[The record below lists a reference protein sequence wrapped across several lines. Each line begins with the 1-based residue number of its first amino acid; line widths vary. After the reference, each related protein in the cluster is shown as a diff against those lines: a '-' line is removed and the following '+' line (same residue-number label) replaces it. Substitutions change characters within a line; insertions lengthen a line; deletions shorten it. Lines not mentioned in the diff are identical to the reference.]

1 MGLLMKKIII
11 GSIVAGACIV
21 SAALVSRAQTGGG
34 RTARGQAV
42 TVYKTA
48 TCGCCAKWVDH
59 MRAAGFDVKTTD
71 VENIG
76 EVKSTY
82 GVPGELSSCHTSL
95 VAGYV
100 VEGHVPAD
108 VVSRMLREKPKIAGI
123 AVPGMPIGS
132 PGMEQGGQRNPYQ
145 IIAFERGGKA
155 SVYERR

>member
-1 MGLLMKKIII
+1 MKRIVI
-11 GSIVAGACIV
+11 GSIVAATCV
-21 SAALVSRAQTGGG
+21 VWAALALRAQPAAG
-34 RTARGQAV
+34 RPAQAQAAV

-59 MRAAGFDVKTTD
+59 MRAAGFDVRTTD

-82 GVPGELSSCHTSL
+82 GVPGELGSCHTSL

-108 VVSRMLREKPKIAGI
+108 VVARMLREKPKIAGI

-132 PGMEQGGQRNPYQ
+132 PGMEQGGQRSPYEV
-145 IIAFERGGKA
+145 IAFERGGKA
-155 SVYERR
+155 SVYEKR

>member
-1 MGLLMKKIII
+1 MKRI
-11 GSIVAGACIV
+11 GIASVVAAMCIV
-21 SAALVSRAQTGGG
+21 SAALASRAQPAAG
-34 RTARGQAV
+34 RPAQGQAAV

-59 MRAAGFDVKTTD
+59 MRAAGFEVKTTD

-82 GVPGELSSCHTSL
+82 GVPSELGSCHTSL
-95 VAGYV
+95 VGGYV

-132 PGMEQGGQRNPYQ
+132 PGMEQAGRRMPYEV
-145 IIAFERGGKA
+145 IAFERGGKA